1 MEVINEF
8 ISQYSK
14 EYDFYSELAHITS
27 RIIESEIAKKGIKAI
42 VSFRAKN
49 PKRLRDKI
57 VQRNKTKNY
66 VQIINIREDIKD
78 LAGVRIALYFPP
90 DSEVID
96 EIITES
102 FIFISK
108 KIFPPDPPEPRKSKR
123 FSGYGATHYIVKLK
137 HTTEAYCRYENTPIE
152 IQVAS
157 VLMHAWSE
165 VEHDL
170 VYKPLSGEI
179 STDEIALL
187 DQINGLVLAGEIA
200 LEQLHKAINKR
211 TTIAKEIDN
220 KFELTNF
227 ILNYFEENSLR
238 NQKLGNISALNK
250 FLNIIFDSKI
260 STNEIKNLLKYI
272 DTKNGNETI
281 SDQLLDIA
289 IKNNLTS
296 DNFSKNIRKY
306 IGLKTKT
313 SGFEKFVRSWI
324 LFEKVINAINRKN
337 SITYRKN
344 YISDLTILA
353 NSGVLDDEEISSVR
367 QLKQLRNQLIHG
379 IENPSDELLIE
390 ATSRLIRL
398 IEKIIS
404 KIENEDLKN
413 EFFRELNDLSNLS

>member
-8 ISQYSK
+8 LTQYNK
-14 EYDFYSELAHITS
+14 EYDFYTELARITS
-27 RIIESEIAKKGIKAI
+27 KIIESEIAKKGIKAI

-49 PKRLRDKI
+49 PSRLKEKI
-57 VQRNKTKNY
+57 IKKNKEKNY
-66 VQIINIREDIKD
+66 VEINNIREDIKD

-90 DSEVID
+90 DSDVID
-96 EIITES
+96 EIVNES
-102 FIFISK
+102 FDCISK
-108 KIFPPDPPEPRKSKR
+108 KILPVNPPLPTKTKR
-123 FSGYGATHYIVKLK
+123 FSGYWATHYLVKLK
-137 HTTEAYCRYENTPIE
+137 HTTDAFSRFENSRIE

-170 VYKPLSGEI
+170 SYKPLSGEI
-179 STDEIALL
+179 SPEEKALL

-211 TTIAKEIDN
+211 TTKSKEIDN

-227 ILNYFEENSLR
+227 LLNYFEENSLK

-260 STNEIKNLLKYI
+260 STNEIKNLLKYV
-272 DTKNGNETI
+272 DTSKGNETI

-289 IKNNLTS
+289 ITSNLS
-296 DNFSKNIRKY
+296 AENFSKNLRNY
-306 IGLKTKT
+306 LGPRTKT

-337 SITYRKN
+337 SIASRKN
-344 YISDLTILA
+344 YIPDLTILA
-353 NSGVLDDEEISSVR
+353 NLGILDDEEISSVK

-379 IENPSDELLIE
+379 IETPSNELLIE
-390 ATSRLIRL
+390 STTRLIRL
-398 IEKIIS
+398 IEKIIFT
-404 KIENEDLKN
+404 IENEDTKKLFLK
-413 EFFRELNDLSNLS
+413 ELNDLKNLS